1 MVGEATYRAL
11 KEASYG
17 WCATLNHQFGAPM
30 YGDDVATLQARL
42 QDLGFYTGLVDGHFG
57 LQTHNALMSYQRE
70 YGLYPDGI
78 CGPETLRSLYFL
90 GSRVTGGSPHAIRE
104 EELVRRSGPRLSG
117 KRIIIDPGRGGAD
130 HGLIMQGPDGPISE
144 ADILWDL
151 ASRLEGRMTAIGME
165 TFLSRSANR
174 APSDAE
180 RAATANTVGADLMI
194 SLRCATQASPSAN
207 GVASFHFG
215 NSHGSVSTIGRNL
228 ADFIQ
233 REVVARTGLRDC
245 RTHGRTWDL
254 LRLTRMPTVQ
264 VDAGYIT
271 NPRDRAMLVS
281 TPDPRLG
288 RRRHPGRGQAAVS
301 ARQER
306 PPHGHI
312 HVRRTARPRAVC
324 RAGRAGQ
331 PDLTGSVSNRGLIPR
346 RPAAAAGRF
355 PAAVPMPPRRR
366 PSSPVPAPAPAAA
379 AGSTGAGQ
387 PRRSRRPAA
396 GPRRARIGR
405 PSSHRAPRRPAADQV
420 APAAGRAIRST
431 SAVRPNASSARTPRR
446 TRSPTTAAIRR
457 RGSPSLPWPDST
469 PSEVSSTASALTGP
483 VGKAGARG
491 TARGGA

>member
-1 MVGEATYRAL
+1 MSSLRRGDRGGAVAEIRAALAALGLIDNPDDDLSTGRHVVPDLFDAELDHAVRAFQQQRGLLVDGVVGEATYRAL
-11 KEASYG
+11 KEASYRLG
-17 WCATLNHQFGAPM
+17 ARTLAHQFGAPM
-30 YGDDVATLQARL
+30 YGDDVATLQLRL

-117 KRIIIDPGRGGAD
+117 KRIIIDPGLGGTER
-130 HGLIMQGPDGPISE
+130 GLILSSPNGPISE

-165 TFLSRSANR
+165 TSLSRPAQHG
-174 APSDAE
+174 PSDAE

-194 SLRCATQASPSAN
+194 SLRCAMHESPAAN

-264 VDAGYIT
+264 VDVGYLT
-271 NPRDRAMLVS
+271 NPHDRALLINPQTRDAVAEGI
-281 TPDPRLG
+281 L
-288 RRRHPGRGQAAVS
+288 AAVK
-301 ARQER
+301 RLYLLGKNDR
-306 PPHGHI
+306 PTGTFTFAELLAHELS
-312 HVRRTARPRAVC
+312 VEQS
-324 RAGRAGQ
+324 GRMH
-331 PDLTGSVSNRGLIPR
+331 SN
-346 RPAAAAGRF
+346 
-355 PAAVPMPPRRR
+355 
-366 PSSPVPAPAPAAA
+366 
-379 AGSTGAGQ
+379 
-387 PRRSRRPAA
+387 
-396 GPRRARIGR
+396 
-405 PSSHRAPRRPAADQV
+405 
-420 APAAGRAIRST
+420 
-431 SAVRPNASSARTPRR
+431 
-446 TRSPTTAAIRR
+446 
-457 RGSPSLPWPDST
+457 
-469 PSEVSSTASALTGP
+469 
-483 VGKAGARG
+483 
-491 TARGGA
+491 

>member
-1 MVGEATYRAL
+1 MFDHELDHAVRAFQQHRGLLVDGIVGEATYRAL
-11 KEASYG
+11 KEASYRLG
-17 WCATLNHQFGAPM
+17 ARTLNHQFGAPM

-70 YGLYPDGI
+70 YGLSPDGI

-117 KRIIIDPGRGGAD
+117 KRIIIDPGRGGND
-130 HGLIMQGPDGPISE
+130 HGLIMQGPAGPISE

-165 TFLSRSANR
+165 TFLSRPANR
-174 APSDAE
+174 SPSDAE

-194 SLRCATQASPSAN
+194 SLRCAAQASPSAN

-264 VDAGYIT
+264 VDVGYIT
-271 NPRDRAMLVS
+271 NPRDRGMLVYAAGS
-281 TPDPRLG
+281 RLD
-288 RRRHPGRGQAAVS
+288 RRRHPRRGQAAVP

-306 PPHGHI
+306 PAHGHI
-312 HVRRTARPRAVC
+312 HVRR
-324 RAGRAGQ
+324 
-331 PDLTGSVSNRGLIPR
+331 
-346 RPAAAAGRF
+346 
-355 PAAVPMPPRRR
+355 
-366 PSSPVPAPAPAAA
+366 
-379 AGSTGAGQ
+379 
-387 PRRSRRPAA
+387 AA
-396 GPRRARIGR
+396 GPRTVGRAGRPRQPDLIGSAGTRARTDGLLQLRGLQQALQRRLDIGLPAQPLLELEPKPREVAVVRDDDEPGVLQQVGVEHALVDRAVPEHLDDGPQLWRHQSRVQQLGRPRRCARTLRVPARRGAPDRRRPPRSGCRDSPLGIIGR
-405 PSSHRAPRRPAADQV
+405 TRHR
-420 APAAGRAIRST
+420 
-431 SAVRPNASSARTPRR
+431 VR
-446 TRSPTTAAIRR
+446 
-457 RGSPSLPWPDST
+457 
-469 PSEVSSTASALTGP
+469 
-483 VGKAGARG
+483 
-491 TARGGA
+491 